1 MEAALAIATL
11 VLVLVLCLAGVTAVS
26 MQVRCIDAAREAA
39 RLAARGDVR
48 SATDVARSIAPRAAL
63 VQVHR
68 DGEFVVATVTAHSN
82 LLPTLDI
89 AARAISVAESRGDR
103 GSATVLAVA
112 MVAVLLCVTGAG
124 AYLGSAVV
132 ARHRAQAAADLASLA
147 AAARLPSGLAAAC
160 ARATLVAR
168 AMRVEHAQ
176 CRVVDLDVVVTVE
189 VAVAFAGVATAT
201 ARAGPAKVP
210 TTPG

>member
-1 MEAALAIATL
+1 MCAGASTVEAALAIATL

-68 DGEFVVATVTAHSN
+68 DGEFVVATVTAYSN

-89 AARAISVAESRGDR
+89 AARAISVAE
-103 GSATVLAVA
+103 
-112 MVAVLLCVTGAG
+112 
-124 AYLGSAVV
+124 
-132 ARHRAQAAADLASLA
+132 
-147 AAARLPSGLAAAC
+147 
-160 ARATLVAR
+160 
-168 AMRVEHAQ
+168 
-176 CRVVDLDVVVTVE
+176 
-189 VAVAFAGVATAT
+189 
-201 ARAGPAKVP
+201 
-210 TTPG
+210 PG

>member
-1 MEAALAIATL
+1 MCRRSTASSVARSAPRFSVVCGCEHRGSGVGDRTL

-89 AARAISVAESRGDR
+89 AARAISVAE
-103 GSATVLAVA
+103 
-112 MVAVLLCVTGAG
+112 
-124 AYLGSAVV
+124 
-132 ARHRAQAAADLASLA
+132 
-147 AAARLPSGLAAAC
+147 
-160 ARATLVAR
+160 
-168 AMRVEHAQ
+168 
-176 CRVVDLDVVVTVE
+176 
-189 VAVAFAGVATAT
+189 
-201 ARAGPAKVP
+201 
-210 TTPG
+210 PG